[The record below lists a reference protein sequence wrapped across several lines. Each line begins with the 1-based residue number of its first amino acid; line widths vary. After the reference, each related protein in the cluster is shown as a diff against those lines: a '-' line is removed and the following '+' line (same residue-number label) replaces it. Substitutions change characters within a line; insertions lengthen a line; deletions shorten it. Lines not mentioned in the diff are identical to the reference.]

1 MPRMKTTYESLRAS
15 VTDGIANVELTGP
28 GKGNAMGPEFWREL
42 PELYAELDAND
53 EVRVVV
59 LRGSG
64 DHFSYG
70 LDVKA
75 MAPELG
81 ELLVDG
87 GSSAAARTKLL
98 ALIGRMQ
105 RTMSA
110 VANAQKPTIAAIAG
124 RCIGGGVDLA
134 SACDIR
140 LCAQNASFSVREVR
154 LAIVADVGSLQ
165 RLPAIIG
172 QGLTREL
179 AYTGDDVDAGR
190 ALRMGLVNDVLQ
202 TPEAL
207 WGAARVLATRIAK
220 NSPLVVRG
228 VKRVLDAG
236 IRRHVDEGLD
246 YVAAWNAAFLPSED
260 LREALSALMERREPT
275 FRGR

>member
-1 MPRMKTTYESLRAS
+1 MRAMKTDYESLRVS
-15 VTDGIANVELTGP
+15 VKDGIAEIELTGP
-28 GKGNAMGPEFWREL
+28 GKGNAMGPAFWREL

-53 EVRVVV
+53 DVRVAI

-81 ELLVDG
+81 DLLG
-87 GSSAAARTKLL
+87 PSRAAQRTKLL
-98 ALIGRMQ
+98 AFIERMQ
-105 RTMSA
+105 HTMNA
-110 VANAQKPTIAAIAG
+110 VADARKPTIAAVAG

-140 LCAQNASFSVREVR
+140 LCSANASFSVREVR

-179 AYTGDDVDAGR
+179 AYTGDDIDAQR
-190 ALRMGLVNDVLQ
+190 ALRIGLVNDVLP

-207 WGAARVLATRIAK
+207 FDAARAMAARIAR
-220 NSPLVVRG
+220 NSPLVVSG
-228 VKRVLDAG
+228 IKRVLDAG
-236 IRRHVDEGLD
+236 VRRGVKDGLD

-260 LREALSALMERREPT
+260 LEEALSALLARREPT